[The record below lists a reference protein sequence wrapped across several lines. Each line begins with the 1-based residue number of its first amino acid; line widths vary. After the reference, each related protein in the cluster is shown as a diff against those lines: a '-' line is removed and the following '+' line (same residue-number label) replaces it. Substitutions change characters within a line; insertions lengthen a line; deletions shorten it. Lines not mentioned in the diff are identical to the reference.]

1 MAGDGCWLWFGEALY
16 AKVGGTA
23 QRVWILGKEVDLKH
37 IPDRGP
43 SFSICIYIYIYIE
56 YF

>member
-43 SFSICIYIYIYIE
+43 SFSICIYIYIH
-56 YF
+56 